1 MDMVTFLH
9 EAHSGWRY
17 IVLALLIIVI
27 VKFLIGWL
35 NKANWSALD
44 QRLGMA
50 TPIAIDIQ
58 VLLGIVL
65 LAVNPKSMLVGRSGG
80 VVSVWEHLVTM
91 ILALGAAH
99 AFWSRVKKSGSDA
112 DKFRNGAIGFIVA
125 GLLVAIGVARI
136 TGYMG

>member
-1 MDMVTFLH
+1 MSTFLFQ
-9 EAHSGWRY
+9 AHSGWRY
-17 IVLALLIIVI
+17 IVLALLIIAI
-27 VKFLIGWL
+27 IKFLIGWL
-35 NKANWSALD
+35 TKANWGALD

-58 VLLGIVL
+58 VLLGLVL
-65 LAVNPKSMLVGRSGG
+65 WISAPAAWFHNRGTVN
-80 VVSVWEHLVTM
+80 VWEHLVTM

-99 AFWSRVKKSGSDA
+99 AFWSRVKKSNSSA